1 MRAKNEGEEV
11 WNLEKENNLSGYQ
24 PIRIVVFNNK
34 KFSPLT
40 CDDYL
45 INYCN
50 VPWSRL
56 VIELINIL
64 NKYVV
69 LLYVIMND
77 TIAYVVIW

>member
-50 VPWSRL
+50 VP
-56 VIELINIL
+56 
-64 NKYVV
+64 
-69 LLYVIMND
+69 
-77 TIAYVVIW
+77 